1 MDVKDLNKYYK
12 QTELDKFHTEKVGFQ
27 KFWAEVRK
35 ALPDDFD
42 NKPCECAI

>member
-1 MDVKDLNKYYK
+1 MKNLGIVP
-12 QTELDKFHTEKVGFQ
+12 TEKVGFQ

-35 ALPDDFD
+35 ALPNDFD